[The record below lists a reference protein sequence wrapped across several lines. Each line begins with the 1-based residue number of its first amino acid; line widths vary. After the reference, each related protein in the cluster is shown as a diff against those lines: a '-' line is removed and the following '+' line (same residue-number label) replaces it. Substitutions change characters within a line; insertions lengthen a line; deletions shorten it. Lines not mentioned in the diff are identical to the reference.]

1 MASLLE
7 LVQDTLTPDIIGK
20 ITNLVGET
28 PAATESALRRAAPAV
43 LAGVAD
49 NASTAEGAEHM
60 RSLVRDGGWGADL
73 LNNLGSRLGDG
84 DATSGLVAAGTN
96 LLASLFGRNADGVV
110 DVISRDVRVRPGSAS
125 TILSLAAPIVMSVLG
140 KQMASRGLSA
150 SGLAEMLGAER
161 GSLLAALPAGLS
173 GLLGLRGSAAETLP
187 RERVIRAAEPDVG
200 RPSRTNWWPALL
212 AGLAALAF
220 LAFFV
225 SRGHRPDVTATRGD
239 IPSAA
244 PRPVASVTL
253 PDGARISVD
262 QASPVHQLSSFL
274 TNGSATEL
282 PKRFVFDDLQFET
295 GSTRLTSEGQRTVNA
310 LLAVL
315 KAYPSVQ
322 IALEGHT
329 DGSGDAAANKTLS
342 EQRAA
347 AVKQTL
353 VDGGVAANR
362 IRAEGYGQERPI
374 ADNTSD
380 AGRAR
385 NRRLELVVTQR

>member
-60 RSLVRDGGWGADL
+60 RPLVRDGGWGADL
-73 LNNLGSRLGDG
+73 LNNLGSRLGGG

-173 GLLGLRGSAAETLP
+173 GLLGLRGAAAETIP
-187 RERVIRAAEPDVG
+187 RER
-200 RPSRTNWWPALL
+200 
-212 AGLAALAF
+212 
-220 LAFFV
+220 
-225 SRGHRPDVTATRGD
+225 
-239 IPSAA
+239 
-244 PRPVASVTL
+244 
-253 PDGARISVD
+253 
-262 QASPVHQLSSFL
+262 
-274 TNGSATEL
+274 
-282 PKRFVFDDLQFET
+282 
-295 GSTRLTSEGQRTVNA
+295 QRTVNA

-315 KAYPSVQ
+315 KAYPSAQ
-322 IALEGHT
+322 MALEGHT